1 MDFDLEIEP
10 EDEGEEA
17 LETELG
23 DPCLVVDD
31 LHVVY
36 RVIGGRAKKEAEKQG
51 TEVREVEVKVPFWRK
66 LLQAGRRHVGAVSEV
81 HAVRGVSFTVRHGES
96 VGIVGINGSGKST
109 MLRAI
114 AGLIPPRSGSV
125 HVSGEPSL
133 LGVNAAL
140 MPQLSGE
147 RNIMIGGLALGLTP
161 RQVEEKFDEVVEFA
175 GIGDFVYLPMKTYS
189 SGMGARLRFAI
200 SSAAS
205 PDILMIDEALA
216 TGDAAFKER
225 SKARIEEVRARA
237 GTIFLVSHSISTI
250 EAMCT
255 RVLWMHQGQ
264 LVMDGPVHEVA
275 EAYKKFILAQRPAM
289 DPARRRARQR
299 KRAAEAAARRA
310 AEEAELRA
318 AEEAARRK
326 AEEAERKAAEAERK
340 AAEAE
345 RKAAEAERKAAEAA
359 AQGPA
364 S

>member
-1 MDFDLEIEP
+1 MDFDLEVEP
-10 EDEGEEA
+10 EDAGQEA

-36 RVIGGRAKKEAEKQG
+36 RVIGGRAKSEAEKKG
-51 TEVREVEVKVPFWRK
+51 AAIREVKVKVPFYKR

-96 VGIVGINGSGKST
+96 IGIVGVNGSGKST

-114 AGLIPPRSGSV
+114 AGLMPPASGSV

-140 MPQLSGE
+140 MPQLTGE

-161 RQVEEKFDEVVEFA
+161 KQVDERFDEVVEFA

-200 SSAAS
+200 SSSAQ

-225 SKARIEEVRARA
+225 SKARIEQVRENA
-237 GTIFLVSHSISTI
+237 GTVFLVSHSISTI

-275 EAYKKFILAQRPAM
+275 DAYKKFVRAQRPGM
-289 DPARRRARQR
+289 GPARRRQLQRRRARQEAA
-299 KRAAEAAARRA
+299 KKEAEAAEPQNAD
-310 AEEAELRA
+310 AEPASEADT
-318 AEEAARRK
+318 AEA
-326 AEEAERKAAEAERK
+326 RKAAEAR
-340 AAEAE
+340 A
-345 RKAAEAERKAAEAA
+345 
-359 AQGPA
+359 
-364 S
+364 

>member
-1 MDFDLEIEP
+1 MTEADEHMDFDLEVEP
-10 EDEGEEA
+10 EDEGQEA
-17 LETELG
+17 LETDLG
-23 DPCLVVDD
+23 TPCLVVDD

-51 TEVREVEVKVPFWRK
+51 AEVREVKVKVPFFKR
-66 LLQAGRRHVGAVSEV
+66 LLQAGRRHVGAVSEI

-96 VGIVGINGSGKST
+96 VGIVGVNGSGKST

-114 AGLIPPRSGSV
+114 AGLMPPKSGSV

-161 RQVEEKFDEVVEFA
+161 KQVEERFDEVVEFA
-175 GIGDFVYLPMKTYS
+175 EIGEFVHLPMKTYS

-200 SSAAS
+200 SSSAS

-225 SKARIEEVRARA
+225 SKARIEQVRENA
-237 GTIFLVSHSISTI
+237 GTVFLVSHSISTI

-275 EAYKKFILAQRPAM
+275 DAYKKFVRAQRPGM
-289 DPARRRARQR
+289 GPARRRALQR
-299 KRAAEAAARRA
+299 KRAR
-310 AEEAELRA
+310 
-318 AEEAARRK
+318 EEAARK
-326 AEEAERKAAEAERK
+326 AAAEAAEQKNAGSETKKAAEATT
-340 AAEAE
+340 
-345 RKAAEAERKAAEAA
+345 
-359 AQGPA
+359 
-364 S
+364 

>member
-1 MDFDLEIEP
+1 MDFDLEVEP
-10 EDEGEEA
+10 EDAGQEA
-17 LETELG
+17 FQAELG

-36 RVIGGRAKKEAEKQG
+36 RVIGSRAKKEADKG
-51 TEVREVEVKVPFWRK
+51 AEVREVKVKLPFHKR

-81 HAVRGVSFTVRHGES
+81 HAVRGISFTVRHGES
-96 VGIVGINGSGKST
+96 VGIVGVNGSGKST

-114 AGLIPPRSGSV
+114 AGLMPPASGSV

-140 MPQLSGE
+140 MPQLSGA
-147 RNIMIGGLALGLTP
+147 RNVMIGGLALGLTP
-161 RQVEEKFDEVVEFA
+161 KQVDEKFDEIVDFS

-216 TGDAAFKER
+216 TGDAAFKAR
-225 SKARIEEVRARA
+225 SKGRIEDVRSNA
-237 GTIFLVSHSISTI
+237 GTVFLVSHSISTI

-275 EAYKKFILAQRPAM
+275 DAYKKFVQAQRGPR
-289 DPARRRARQR
+289 PG
-299 KRAAEAAARRA
+299 
-310 AEEAELRA
+310 
-318 AEEAARRK
+318 RRK
-326 AEEAERKAAEAERK
+326 ARERERAERTEK
-340 AAEAE
+340 
-345 RKAAEAERKAAEAA
+345 
-359 AQGPA
+359 
-364 S
+364 